1 MKLGREPPERVTRAP
16 RFPCMSEAHI
26 ANMPQANI
34 NDRRSIERIYPP
46 DAFARDA
53 AENDRPQIE
62 ILKGVRI
69 ASAPDGDGNFALE
82 PAALFS
88 GEAPST
94 LFLAPF
100 HRRTAEEHADD
111 DPDPR
116 HGYDAFIDEIID
128 AGQRHGYR
136 AAESPGPGDERL
148 RGARQ

>member
-1 MKLGREPPERVTRAP
+1 MD
-16 RFPCMSEAHI
+16 
-26 ANMPQANI
+26 QANV

-53 AENDRPQIE
+53 AQNDRPRIE

-69 ASAPDGDGNFALE
+69 ASAPDEAGNFALE
-82 PAALFS
+82 PGAQYT
-88 GEAPST
+88 GEMPGA

-100 HRRTAEEHADD
+100 HRRTAEEFAGV

-116 HGYDAFIDEIID
+116 HGYGAFIDEIIG
-128 AGQRHGYR
+128 AARRHGYR
-136 AAESPGPGDERL
+136 ADESPGPDDPRL

>member
-1 MKLGREPPERVTRAP
+1 MPDINISQSNIPSANIPP
-16 RFPCMSEAHI
+16 
-26 ANMPQANI
+26 ANI

-53 AENDRPQIE
+53 AENDRPRIE

-82 PAALFS
+82 AGAQYT
-88 GEAPST
+88 GEVPGA

-100 HRRTAEEHADD
+100 HRRTAEEYASD

-128 AGQRHGYR
+128 AARRHGYR
-136 AAESPGPGDERL
+136 ATASPGPDDPRL

>member
-1 MKLGREPPERVTRAP
+1 MPKPIST
-16 RFPCMSEAHI
+16 I
-26 ANMPQANI
+26 AS
-34 NDRRSIERIYPP
+34 RSSGLYPP

-53 AENDRPQIE
+53 AENDRHRIE

-82 PAALFS
+82 PAAQYA
-88 GEAPST
+88 GEVPGT

-100 HRRTAEEHADD
+100 HRRTAEEHAGD

-128 AGQRHGYR
+128 AARRHGYR
-136 AAESPGPGDERL
+136 AGESPGPDDPAPPRRAAVMPPSAGES
-148 RGARQ
+148 GYF

>member
-1 MKLGREPPERVTRAP
+1 MFLAACPKPTP
-16 RFPCMSEAHI
+16 
-26 ANMPQANI
+26 ANI
-34 NDRRSIERIYPP
+34 NDRRSIERVYPP

-53 AENDRPQIE
+53 AENDRPRIE
-62 ILKGVRI
+62 ILKGVRV

-82 PAALFS
+82 RASHYA
-88 GEAPST
+88 GEAPSA

-100 HRRTAEEHADD
+100 HRRTAKEYAGY

-128 AGQRHGYR
+128 AARQNGYR
-136 AAESPGPGDERL
+136 AAESPGPGDPRL